1 MSEVTHKNKYIKL
14 GIFLNQTTFVMFVQM
29 IHVQSIFRRYR
40 GLQNGMRNIPNW
52 NVIGCNIHMKLFWY
66 C

>member
-1 MSEVTHKNKYIKL
+1 MSEVTQRNKYIKL
-14 GIFLNQTTFVMFVQM
+14 VIFLNQTTFVQT
-29 IHVQSIFRRYR
+29 IYVQSIFRKYR
-40 GLQNGMRNIPNW
+40 VLHNGMRNIPHW